1 MAQQLINWSRTN
13 SLGGYE
19 ISPKGDVRYTSL
31 AAVMPDRRSLE
42 AWYQCDLKGYDV
54 GGTQIALGKGQEP
67 RIPYGVGELERMY
80 DALWRIWAIHNIP
93 LVKELHKK
101 AIAHGHLLTDEHS
114 GNRLSQAKALAGI
127 INDWIIRK

>member
-1 MAQQLINWSRTN
+1 MTQLIKWSGTS

-19 ISPKGDVRYTSL
+19 ISPAGDVRFTSL
-31 AAVMPDRRSLE
+31 AAVMPDKRSLE

-67 RIPYGVGELERMY
+67 RIPYKEGQLEQLY
-80 DALWRIWAIHNIP
+80 NSLWRIWAIHNIP

-101 AIAHGHLLTDEHS
+101 AVTHGHLLTDEHA
-114 GNRLSQAKALAGI
+114 GNRMSQAKALAEI
-127 INDWIIRK
+127 INDWIIKT